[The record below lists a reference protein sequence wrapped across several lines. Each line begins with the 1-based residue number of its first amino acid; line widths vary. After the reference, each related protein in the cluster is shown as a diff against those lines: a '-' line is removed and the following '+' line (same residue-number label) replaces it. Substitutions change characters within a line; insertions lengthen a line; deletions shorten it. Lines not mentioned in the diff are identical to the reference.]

1 MFRHAVLMLAT
12 AATCVSCAASG
23 PSYLG
28 FRLDVRSA
36 PPPPRVVV
44 VDEPDLMLVEG
55 SRVYVVVNA
64 ESGYDMFRYGSSWYV
79 CHDGYWYRSR
89 TYRGPYAVIDVRS
102 VPRAVVSVPARH
114 WKHHPHGGPPG
125 LAKKQKRWDS

>member
-1 MFRHAVLMLAT
+1 
-12 AATCVSCAASG
+12 
-23 PSYLG
+23 
-28 FRLDVRSA
+28 
-36 PPPPRVVV
+36 VVV